1 MKFDLENPLTSS
13 KEHEN
18 DTVSALFAA
27 QSDHMPSFFSFKSTD
42 ILFSIRHHAFSLIS
56 QARFSYNLDE
66 FSTYLAVNY
75 IDRFLS
81 KQPVPNKPWILRL
94 LVIASLSLAA
104 KMRSI
109 NLSLFD
115 FQREDVGLIF
125 DVESIQRME
134 VLILTTLNWR
144 LRSITPFAFLDFI
157 NSLFEL
163 SDSSLSQTLKDRA
176 TDIIF
181 NSHYEVKLFE
191 YKPSILAA
199 WALLCAAQE
208 LIPQQFSFF
217 LDAVSKCEYINKEEL
232 VNCWAVMR
240 DATINEMTSSSFT
253 PKSVL
258 DYEDTSPE
266 NENNSK
272 RRRLSDL
279 RNDQT
284 LHISQL
290 QHC

>member
-13 KEHEN
+13 NEHEN

-27 QSDHMPSFFSFKSTD
+27 ESDHMPSFFSFKSTD
-42 ILFSIRHHAFSLIS
+42 IPFSIRRHAFSLIS
-56 QARFSYNLDE
+56 QAQFSYNLDQ
-66 FSTYLAVNY
+66 FTTYLAINY

-81 KQPVPNKPWILRL
+81 KQAVPENKPWIVRL

-115 FQREDVGLIF
+115 FQRDEGLIF
-125 DVESIQRME
+125 DSESIQRME

-199 WALLCAAQE
+199 SALLCAAHE
-208 LIPQQFSFF
+208 LIPQQFSIF
-217 LDAVSKCEYINKEEL
+217 LDEVSKCEYINKEEL
-232 VNCWAVMR
+232 LNCWAVMR
-240 DATINEMTSSSFT
+240 DATINEMTSSSLT

-258 DYEDTSPE
+258 EYEDTSPE

-279 RNDQT
+279 QNDQT